1 MSMYVC
7 LKPTKPLGFAGVKFL
22 WKSIQNLTF
31 NSIFFELWGGVL
43 LDAQLG
49 CKSVCMY
56 VWTPAHYVYV
66 CMFGPSSTSA
76 CMQWLSIYVC
86 MFETL
91 IRVCMYVRRNP
102 RAWLCMY
109 VWLRIPPD
117 KMYCVCMFQ
126 VTKHLC
132 MYVSNIHTH
141 KLRTRLLSLKAASR
155 KAFEHVCMYVR
166 SPQAC
171 MYVCLK
177 PSSVYVCMFEALK
190 RVCMYA
196 SNIQYVTY
204 IQSRDAS
211 VKSFVC

>member
-1 MSMYVC
+1 
-7 LKPTKPLGFAGVKFL
+7 
-22 WKSIQNLTF
+22 
-31 NSIFFELWGGVL
+31 
-43 LDAQLG
+43 
-49 CKSVCMY
+49 
-56 VWTPAHYVYV
+56 
-66 CMFGPSSTSA
+66 
-76 CMQWLSIYVC
+76 
-86 MFETL
+86 
-91 IRVCMYVRRNP
+91 
-102 RAWLCMY
+102 MY

>member
-1 MSMYVC
+1 M
-7 LKPTKPLGFAGVKFL
+7 T
-22 WKSIQNLTF
+22 
-31 NSIFFELWGGVL
+31 
-43 LDAQLG
+43 
-49 CKSVCMY
+49 
-56 VWTPAHYVYV
+56 
-66 CMFGPSSTSA
+66 
-76 CMQWLSIYVC
+76 
-86 MFETL
+86 
-91 IRVCMYVRRNP
+91 
-102 RAWLCMY
+102 MY

-126 VTKHLC
+126 VTKHLR

>member
-43 LDAQLG
+43 LEAQLG

-109 VWLRIPPD
+109 GWEYLQIRCI
-117 KMYCVCMFQ
+117 
-126 VTKHLC
+126 
-132 MYVSNIHTH
+132 
-141 KLRTRLLSLKAASR
+141 A
-155 KAFEHVCMYVR
+155 
-166 SPQAC
+166 
-171 MYVCLK
+171 YVCFTWR
-177 PSSVYVCMFEALK
+177 SIYVCM
-190 RVCMYA
+190 
-196 SNIQYVTY
+196 SQTY
-204 IQSRDAS
+204 IHTYIHTNFELVALI
-211 VKSFVC
+211 

>member
-1 MSMYVC
+1 MYVC
-7 LKPTKPLGFAGVKFL
+7 LKR
-22 WKSIQNLTF
+22 S
-31 NSIFFELWGGVL
+31 
-43 LDAQLG
+43 
-49 CKSVCMY
+49 
-56 VWTPAHYVYV
+56 YVYV
-66 CMFGPSSTSA
+66 CMLEGIPEHD
-76 CMQWLSIYVC
+76 YV
-86 MFETL
+86 
-91 IRVCMYVRRNP
+91 
-102 RAWLCMY
+102 CMY

-126 VTKHLC
+126 VTKHLR

-190 RVCMYA
+190 RICMYA

>member
-1 MSMYVC
+1 MYVSSDESFTYVC
-7 LKPTKPLGFAGVKFL
+7 LK
-22 WKSIQNLTF
+22 
-31 NSIFFELWGGVL
+31 
-43 LDAQLG
+43 
-49 CKSVCMY
+49 
-56 VWTPAHYVYV
+56 
-66 CMFGPSSTSA
+66 
-76 CMQWLSIYVC
+76 
-86 MFETL
+86 
-91 IRVCMYVRRNP
+91 
-102 RAWLCMY
+102 
-109 VWLRIPPD
+109 
-117 KMYCVCMFQ
+117 
-126 VTKHLC
+126 
-132 MYVSNIHTH
+132 HTY

>member
-1 MSMYVC
+1 MYVC
-7 LKPTKPLGFAGVKFL
+7 QKESQSMT
-22 WKSIQNLTF
+22 
-31 NSIFFELWGGVL
+31 
-43 LDAQLG
+43 
-49 CKSVCMY
+49 
-56 VWTPAHYVYV
+56 
-66 CMFGPSSTSA
+66 
-76 CMQWLSIYVC
+76 
-86 MFETL
+86 
-91 IRVCMYVRRNP
+91 
-102 RAWLCMY
+102 MY

-117 KMYCVCMFQ
+117 KMYCVCMFH
-126 VTKHLC
+126 VTKHLR

-211 VKSFVC
+211 VKSFVCQTCMFQNARHSSKNAITT